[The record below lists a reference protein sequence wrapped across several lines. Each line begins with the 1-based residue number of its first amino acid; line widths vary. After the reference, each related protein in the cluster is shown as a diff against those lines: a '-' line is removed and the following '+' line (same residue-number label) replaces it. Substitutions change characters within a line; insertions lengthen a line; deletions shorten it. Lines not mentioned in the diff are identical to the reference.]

1 MCSIDH
7 PPPHTHTHTHTHRYN
22 TGRNHSRVFP
32 KIAGVA
38 FVGSVPGRN
47 RFIDFDQL
55 NDLIYDVATEMKAPK
70 GQCQCVLL
78 VAILSPITF
87 V

>member
-1 MCSIDH
+1 M
-7 PPPHTHTHTHTHRYN
+7 
-22 TGRNHSRVFP
+22 FP

-38 FVGSVPGRN
+38 FVGSVPGKN

-70 GQCQCVLL
+70 GQYTLYNEKSKPIL
-78 VAILSPITF
+78 GVALNF
-87 V
+87 HN